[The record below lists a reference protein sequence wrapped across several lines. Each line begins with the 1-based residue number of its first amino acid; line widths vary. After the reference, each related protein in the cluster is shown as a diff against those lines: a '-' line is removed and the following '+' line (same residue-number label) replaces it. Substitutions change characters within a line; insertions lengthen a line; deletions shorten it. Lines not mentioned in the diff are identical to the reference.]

1 MIIFITNI
9 FSFSVGTRTTKAVL
23 TAPMTNICLLPTQS
37 NFLPFDFSKL
47 VYFWPNIISEVVC
60 HNFKGFLFLFGIR
73 WLLVNA
79 FCWLYKVK
87 NQALF
92 YGYQKKKK
100 KRRFFW
106 GWGFRSQEWLFMKVF
121 LMWLGNKYRRA
132 PFYALIVTII

>member
-79 FCWLYKVK
+79 FCWLYQVK

-92 YGYQKKKK
+92 YGYQKTKKK
-100 KRRFFW
+100 GGFFGVGGSDHKNGFLW
-106 GWGFRSQEWLFMKVF
+106 KSFLCGWETNIDVLLFM
-121 LMWLGNKYRRA
+121 LSLS
-132 PFYALIVTII
+132 P